1 MKFMF
6 VCHGFDALDSEVEVT
21 IVGVVGWTGVRD
33 VTDVL
38 EEAWFGSEV
47 TSHLVT
53 RHIHICWI
61 LEVCESPPRFFA
73 VVDMS
78 LPLAVI
84 YLATS

>member
-6 VCHGFDALDSEVEVT
+6 VCHGSDALDSEVEVT

-47 TSHLVT
+47 TSHLVASSET
-53 RHIHICWI
+53 YTYM
-61 LEVCESPPRFFA
+61 LDPG
-73 VVDMS
+73 S
-78 LPLAVI
+78 L
-84 YLATS
+84 